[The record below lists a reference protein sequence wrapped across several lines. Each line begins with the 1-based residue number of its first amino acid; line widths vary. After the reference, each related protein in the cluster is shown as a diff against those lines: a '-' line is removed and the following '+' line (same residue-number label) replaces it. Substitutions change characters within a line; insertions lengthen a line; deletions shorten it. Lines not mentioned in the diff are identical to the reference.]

1 MSNAY
6 QSVDIVALRAT
17 RLEPNGVPDPGANN
31 QIVTTDIVQ
40 VAYTTE
46 IEAGTRTTQKKG
58 NGGIC
63 FTRETPDKVLGS
75 NLTIDLCT
83 LDAELVELIGAG
95 DLLTDTGETV
105 GWALKG
111 TDAVQGDG
119 VGVETWSEA
128 WDGDQQML
136 HPVTGSPAYLRR
148 VWPRLFFAPT
158 GNPTIA
164 EGLHI
169 RQFLGKG
176 RANENF
182 YDGPGNDIPLGYEG
196 AYLEF
201 LSAGPPAATAGYA
214 TLAAS

>member
-6 QSVDIVALRAT
+6 QSVDVCALRAT
-17 RLEPNGVPDPGANN
+17 RLDAAGVPEPGAHNV
-31 QIVTTDIVQ
+31 IVTDAITQ

-46 IEAGTRTTQKKG
+46 IEQGTRTTQR
-58 NGGIC
+58 NGCGGVC

-83 LDAELVELIGAG
+83 LDPELVELIGAG
-95 DLLTDTGETV
+95 DLLSDSGETV
-105 GWALKG
+105 GWAIKG
-111 TDAVQGDG
+111 PDAMVGDG
-119 VGVETWSEA
+119 ASVETWSLAYEN
-128 WDGDQQML
+128 DHQL
-136 HPVTGSPAYLRR
+136 IHPVTGAPAYLRR

-176 RANENF
+176 QSNPNF

-201 LSAGPPAATAGYA
+201 LSAAPPTVSDGYA